1 MQSASELVGGTLLI
15 VDDKPQNLRLISNYL
30 SEHGFDLM
38 LTRSGQ
44 QALEKVRLTT
54 PDLILLDLRMPGMD
68 GFEVCHRL
76 KADPS
81 TADIPVIFMT
91 AEDET
96 AQKVMGFELGAVDYI
111 TKPIQREELL
121 ARLKHH
127 LLLHRLQKA
136 LFHKTQ
142 DLALKNSELEAYA
155 HTIAHSLKTPLAAST
170 RFLEILYKYKSDNLS
185 EEQRHLLQQALTL
198 LTNTGGAIDAL
209 LLLSTVASQE
219 VALTPLDMSS
229 VVNKALSQ
237 LADLKANARA
247 EVTLPSVWPRALGY
261 APWIGEVWVNLISNG
276 FKYSGNPPR
285 LELGGERDGAQVR
298 FWIRDNGEPLSAEA
312 CKRIFTPFTR
322 LHQERAAGHGL
333 GLVTVSRIVT
343 KLGGVVSARALPGRG
358 NEFSFTLP
366 PVS

>member
-1 MQSASELVGGTLLI
+1 
-15 VDDKPQNLRLISNYL
+15 
-30 SEHGFDLM
+30 
-38 LTRSGQ
+38 
-44 QALEKVRLTT
+44 
-54 PDLILLDLRMPGMD
+54 
-68 GFEVCHRL
+68 
-76 KADPS
+76 
-81 TADIPVIFMT
+81 
-91 AEDET
+91 
-96 AQKVMGFELGAVDYI
+96 
-111 TKPIQREELL
+111 LL

-237 LADLKANARA
+237 LADLKTNARA

-343 KLGGVVSARALPGRG
+343 KLGGVVSARPLPGRG

-366 PVS
+366 PVL